1 MSRSAFRT
9 GIFGLCALAL
19 LQPQVYADR
28 NRDTRNQS
36 PLVPG
41 AFVELQSGYYRVHP
55 YKDQNGQAKV
65 TTSLI
70 QAQGSNTEYFQVG
83 MVTAAWGADGSYQTQ
98 PIVDQGP
105 YPAAN
110 IGTNGVYASGPTGS
124 IPLSPKDVFQLRWN
138 DQCLILNSN
147 RGGGDRHAQP
157 TPGSTGTYGYVDELT
172 LGDCTNTASYL
183 LAEVNSPHLYQ
194 SPTRFCSALDR
205 DLNLQTTDQGLTVG
219 PIHYSSA
226 PANPNPS
233 GQDGFSKPC
242 VYFHVRNKPGY
253 HCDNEA
259 ILNFNSNRL
268 TLNDFMER
276 LGLSVYD
283 LRTTLSTD
291 VPLTAQTSE
300 LAFYANCH
308 GLEATFRQIKD
319 NLGIIRNNYHTTS
332 TDNVAYAEQ
341 RTIAM
346 FDTFYVNPLAAL
358 LAKGDSDMTSLERY
372 IRYGTRVVGKI
383 AELVNAV
390 LGKMISKAVC
400 TLGDVACKYLNSR
413 PPSNLPENV
422 PDERTKYIQ
431 QVRDL
436 AEGINEGIWREYA
449 DNLVDLTLQGILEEA
464 KATPKKMTLASDQ
477 RRSPTSARTAMAAS
491 TIATTS
497 LREASNHHRQFI
509 IKLDAFLFGVIQA
522 LVRQNKMDKVYCV
535 AQPLIV
541 YGRQKNADPSRR
553 QLVMPEP
560 AREFLR
566 EMHLEP
572 AWEDEKGLDVVKDW
586 GLPLKINRVAA
597 YRMFTPH
604 C

>member
-1 MSRSAFRT
+1 MSRSTLRT
-9 GIFGLCALAL
+9 GLFGLCALAL
-19 LQPQVYADR
+19 FQPHVHADP
-28 NRDTRNQS
+28 NRDTRNQG
-36 PLVPG
+36 PLVSG

-70 QAQGSNTEYFQVG
+70 QAQGSNTEYFQVE
-83 MVTAAWGADGSYQTQ
+83 MVTAARGADGSYQTQ

-110 IGTNGVYASGPTGS
+110 SGINGVYASGPTGS
-124 IPLSPKDVFQLRWN
+124 IPLSPEDVFQLRWN
-138 DQCLILNSN
+138 DQCLLLNSD
-147 RGGGDRHAQP
+147 RGGGDQRAES
-157 TPGSTGTYGYVDELT
+157 TPGSTSTYSYFGKVA

-183 LAEVNSPHLYQ
+183 LAEVGSPHLYQ
-194 SPTRFCSALDR
+194 TPTRFCSALDI
-205 DLNLQTTDQGLTVG
+205 DVKLQATDQELTAG
-219 PIHYSSA
+219 PNQYSAA
-226 PANPNPS
+226 PTNPNPS
-233 GQDGFSKPC
+233 GQAGLSKPC
-242 VYFHVRNKPGY
+242 VFFHVRNKPGY

-259 ILNFNSNRL
+259 ILSFNSNRL

-276 LGLSVYD
+276 LGLSVDD
-283 LRTTLSTD
+283 LRNTLSTD
-291 VPLTAQTSE
+291 VPLAAQTSE
-300 LAFYANCH
+300 LAFYENCH
-308 GLEATFRQIKD
+308 GLEATLRQVKD
-319 NLGIIRNNYHTTS
+319 NLGIIRKNYRTTS
-332 TDNVAYAEQ
+332 NDNVVYAEQ

-390 LGKMISKAVC
+390 LGKMINKAVC

-413 PPSNLPENV
+413 PPSNLPETV

-436 AEGINEGIWREYA
+436 ADGINEDIWREYL
-449 DNLVDLTLQGILEEA
+449 DNLVGLTLQGILEEA
-464 KATPKKMTLASDQ
+464 KTTPRQTTLASNQ
-477 RRSPTSARTAMAAS
+477 RRSPTSARTATAAS

-497 LREASNHHRQFI
+497 LRETPNHNRKFI

-522 LVRQNKMDKVYCV
+522 LVRQNKMDKVYCI

-541 YGRQKNADPSRR
+541 YGRQKNADSSRR
-553 QLVMPEP
+553 QLVMPKS
-560 AREFLR
+560 AREFLH

-572 AWEDEKGLDVVKDW
+572 AWEDEKGLDIVKDW
-586 GLPLKINRVAA
+586 GLPLKINRVAT